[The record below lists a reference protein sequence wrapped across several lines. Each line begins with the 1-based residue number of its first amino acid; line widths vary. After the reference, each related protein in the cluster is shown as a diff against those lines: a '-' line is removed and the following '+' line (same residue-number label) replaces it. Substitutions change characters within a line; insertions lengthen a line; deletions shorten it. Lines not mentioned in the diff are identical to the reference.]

1 MAKVERFED
10 LNCWKRSR
18 ELVALAYRVSDKG
31 KLKSDFDLKSQFRRA
46 AVSSMNNIAEG
57 FSRYSQKEFIRFL
70 DISASSAGEVKSMLY
85 VLEDLEYISA
95 EELEKLHFSV
105 DETKKLTLALLKYLV
120 NKANTKNLPY

>member
-10 LNCWKRSR
+10 LLCWQKSR
-18 ELVALAYRVSDKG
+18 QLVSLVYNVSDKG
-31 KLKSDFDLKSQFRRA
+31 KFKTDFDLKSQFRRA

-70 DISASSAGEVKSMLY
+70 DISSSSSGEVKSMLY
-85 VLEDLEYISA
+85 ILEDLEYVAA
-95 EELEKLHFSV
+95 EELEILHLSV

-120 NKANTKNLPY
+120 NKK

>member
-1 MAKVERFED
+1 M
-10 LNCWKRSR
+10 
-18 ELVALAYRVSDKG
+18 ALAYRVSDKG